1 MTKLRHVSWPNEQ
14 WLKGDLMMQ
23 ANLATRA
30 LILLTT
36 AVLTSCSSAAPRW
49 SETET
54 LPTDTEGGE
63 VYLRELLPTI
73 VPDIP
78 APSKLRPCCAFGSGI
93 KVRLGPI
100 PIPGVMLDNII
111 SPSDVGVHRYDNGL
125 VTFQQQEDGLRL
137 VQETN
142 GLVYTCRGGFIDT
155 AHVRD
160 YSDWTTYFAAQIA
173 RSVDTGA
180 VIELPSE
187 GAVRRIHIEPF
198 PPGLTSLEEIRPA
211 VIALSQYV
219 AFQLSIWHEI
229 STWLGWSSTKA
240 FSEEASA
247 FSPEDLYSNL
257 LGIKIAGKV
266 IAHQRASS
274 EQEYDAHVSEVFIK
288 AINLLGGVEAE
299 AGRRAAQYVDGVW
312 WQSMKRLPSADLVL
326 KRNMDTGE
334 TIAPWRISLS
344 HWTAG
349 LENAVEQYC
358 GGDERPVLLTNPS
371 HYRGHA
377 LNEFATLEFILEE
390 ATEKRL
396 PIPLPE
402 GGVLTH
408 NDFPRLI
415 EAIRKKNDER
425 YGEGASSPVR

>member
-1 MTKLRHVSWPNEQ
+1 ML
-14 WLKGDLMMQ
+14 LAAAALM
-23 ANLATRA
+23 
-30 LILLTT
+30 
-36 AVLTSCSSAAPRW
+36 SCTNIAPRW
-49 SETET
+49 TEVET
-54 LPTDTEGGE
+54 PPAAAEGSD
-63 VYLRELLPTI
+63 VFLRELLPETI
-73 VPDIP
+73 PDIP

-100 PIPGVMLDNII
+100 PVPGVTLDNII

-125 VTFQQQEDGLRL
+125 ATFQQQEDGLRL

-160 YSDWTTYFAAQIA
+160 YS
-173 RSVDTGA
+173 
-180 VIELPSE
+180 
-187 GAVRRIHIEPF
+187 
-198 PPGLTSLEEIRPA
+198 
-211 VIALSQYV
+211 
-219 AFQLSIWHEI
+219 
-229 STWLGWSSTKA
+229 
-240 FSEEASA
+240 
-247 FSPEDLYSNL
+247 NL

-266 IAHQRASS
+266 MEHQRASS
-274 EQEYDAHVSEVFIK
+274 EQEYDAHVSEVLIK
-288 AINLLGGVEAE
+288 AIDLLGGVEAD

-312 WQSMKRLPSADLVL
+312 WQSTKRLPSADLVL

-344 HWTAG
+344 RWTAG

-358 GGDERPVLLTNPS
+358 GGDERPVLLTNPT
-371 HYRGHA
+371 HYRGRA
-377 LNEFATLEFILEE
+377 LNEFATLEFVLEE
-390 ATEKRL
+390 STAKRL
-396 PIPLPE
+396 PITLPE
-402 GGVLTH
+402 GGILTH